1 MSNQRELLIKHFE
14 SRSSI
19 SGVEAATIYKIR
31 SLPRR
36 ILDLKQL
43 GYQFESQWRTDPT
56 GQRYKR
62 YTPTGV
68 PDVAGHSV
76 SHYTNAE

>member
-1 MSNQRELLIKHFE
+1 MPSQKELLIKHFE

-62 YTPTGV
+62 YTLTGV

>member
-1 MSNQRELLIKHFE
+1 MSNQRELLNKQLE
-14 SRSSI
+14 SRRSI

-62 YTPTGV
+62 YTLTGV